1 MIRPDSAWTIAY
13 LTVLVAMGQMS
24 TGIYLPSM
32 PSLAASFATDSGTVK
47 LTMSVFLAGF
57 AVAQL
62 IYGPL
67 CDRFGRRPVVIGGLV
82 IFALASLACALA
94 PSIEWL
100 IVARLF
106 QAIGACSGQVLGRA
120 IGRDLFEGQRY
131 AKVMAMVGLALALTP
146 AAGPV
151 LGGVLQVAFGW
162 QANFLFLAGW
172 GALLLLVTL
181 FGLQE
186 TNRTPD
192 PRALSLPVMAS
203 NFGRLLRNRLYMGYT
218 LTLAFSFGCLFAY
231 MTGSPFILIDQL
243 GIRPDLFGVLSI
255 FNVLGYAIGSA
266 IANKASGRITA
277 PRMVAAGAVVVL
289 LSGLAMIGFSLAG
302 IVTAYTMIG
311 PMMVM
316 LTGMGMLIPNAMAGA
331 ISPFP
336 AMAGVASALM
346 GFLQMAMAMVMSV
359 LVGLLQAVHD
369 MPMPLVFALSALLT
383 FASYLALV
391 RGARPEGT
399 ARLQ

>member
-1 MIRPDSAWTIAY
+1 MIRPESAWTIAY

-32 PSLAASFATDSGTVK
+32 PSLAAVFATDSGTVK

-67 CDRFGRRPVVIGGLV
+67 CDRFGRRPVVIGGLA

-131 AKVMAMVGLALALTP
+131 AKVMALVGLALALTP

-172 GALLLLVTL
+172 GLVLLLVTL
-181 FGLQE
+181 
-186 TNRTPD
+186 
-192 PRALSLPVMAS
+192 V
-203 NFGRLLRNRLYMGYT
+203 
-218 LTLAFSFGCLFAY
+218 
-231 MTGSPFILIDQL
+231 
-243 GIRPDLFGVLSI
+243 GV
-255 FNVLGYAIGSA
+255 
-266 IANKASGRITA
+266 
-277 PRMVAAGAVVVL
+277 
-289 LSGLAMIGFSLAG
+289 
-302 IVTAYTMIG
+302 
-311 PMMVM
+311 
-316 LTGMGMLIPNAMAGA
+316 
-331 ISPFP
+331 
-336 AMAGVASALM
+336 
-346 GFLQMAMAMVMSV
+346 Q
-359 LVGLLQAVHD
+359 
-369 MPMPLVFALSALLT
+369 
-383 FASYLALV
+383 
-391 RGARPEGT
+391 
-399 ARLQ
+399 

>member
-67 CDRFGRRPVVIGGLV
+67 CDRFGRRPVVIGGL
-82 IFALASLACALA
+82 A

-162 QANFLFLAGW
+162 QANFLFLVGW

-266 IANKASGRITA
+266 IANKASGRVTA
-277 PRMVAAGAVVVL
+277 PRMVAAG
-289 LSGLAMIGFSLAG
+289 
-302 IVTAYTMIG
+302 
-311 PMMVM
+311 
-316 LTGMGMLIPNAMAGA
+316 GA
-331 ISPFP
+331 
-336 AMAGVASALM
+336 
-346 GFLQMAMAMVMSV
+346 
-359 LVGLLQAVHD
+359 
-369 MPMPLVFALSALLT
+369 
-383 FASYLALV
+383 
-391 RGARPEGT
+391 
-399 ARLQ
+399 